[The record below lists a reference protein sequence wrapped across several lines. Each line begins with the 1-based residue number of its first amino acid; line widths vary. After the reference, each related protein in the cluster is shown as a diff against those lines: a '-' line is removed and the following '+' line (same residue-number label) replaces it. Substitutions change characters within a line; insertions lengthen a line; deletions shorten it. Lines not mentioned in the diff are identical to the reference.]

1 MDKRE
6 REEDS
11 SRVESAEGKL
21 GRWRGK
27 FTATS
32 IKTVNFP
39 GRHVISGGVLSTRYR
54 SVSPASVTIHHA
66 RPDNVGAPRQ
76 LEEGWENGATCAPG
90 CVLEEVCVRI
100 SGRSLTSITRAT
112 VCAHLYQGHPRF
124 PRPDKA
130 LDSEALDLPVS
141 SPVSS
146 SSSIFAQLAPSGD
159 LFDLRPAHRRFQR
172 HNRAVSHQR
181 IDSSHLSIT
190 VSSRFIVN
198 NPNVCIYV
206 CKLVYAAWEL
216 CCFAS
221 SPLVG

>member
-1 MDKRE
+1 MGAENGRKKKEKTRKKMDKCE

-100 SGRSLTSITRAT
+100 SGRSLTSITRVRPPLPRPPA
-112 VCAHLYQGHPRF
+112 LPSSGQGSRFRSPRPPCFVSPRF
-124 PRPDKA
+124 F
-130 LDSEALDLPVS
+130 L
-141 SPVSS
+141 
-146 SSSIFAQLAPSGD
+146 
-159 LFDLRPAHRRFQR
+159 LFDFRATRSLGRSLRPPTRPSSFPATQSHRFPSTDRLL
-172 HNRAVSHQR
+172 
-181 IDSSHLSIT
+181 SSLHHGLIT
-190 VSSRFIVN
+190 VYS
-198 NPNVCIYV
+198 
-206 CKLVYAAWEL
+206 
-216 CCFAS
+216 
-221 SPLVG
+221 

>member
-6 REEDS
+6 GERWIRPDS
-11 SRVESAEGKL
+11 SPRGAEAEL

-66 RPDNVGAPRQ
+66 RQRRCAASAPR
-76 LEEGWENGATCAPG
+76 EVGEGATCGPG

-112 VCAHLYQGHPRF
+112 VSTHLYQNYTLSGQDFRF
-124 PRPDKA
+124 RPPC
-130 LDSEALDLPVS
+130 LIFHFFDSATRSLGRFRS
-141 SPVSS
+141 SAIVLS
-146 SSSIFAQLAPSGD
+146 
-159 LFDLRPAHRRFQR
+159 QR
-172 HNRAVSHQR
+172 HNCGVSHQR
-181 IDSSHLSIT
+181 IDSSRPSIRLIT
-190 VSSRFIVN
+190 VYS
-198 NPNVCIYV
+198 
-206 CKLVYAAWEL
+206 
-216 CCFAS
+216 
-221 SPLVG
+221 